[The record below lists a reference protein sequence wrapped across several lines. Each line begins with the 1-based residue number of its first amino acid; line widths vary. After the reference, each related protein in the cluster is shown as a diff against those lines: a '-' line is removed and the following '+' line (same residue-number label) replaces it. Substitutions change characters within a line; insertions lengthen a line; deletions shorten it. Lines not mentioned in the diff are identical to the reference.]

1 MIKQFMQLPLS
12 CQHKLRFD
20 PHPVEAVLS
29 WQLHLVSR
37 TEKQGT
43 LVYSGIT
50 QSICCRG
57 LAVVP
62 RNFQIEHH
70 LFLVRVFFLLVAIA
84 V

>member
-1 MIKQFMQLPLS
+1 MIKQFTRLPLS

-62 RNFQIEHH
+62 RNFQLNITSS
-70 LFLVRVFFLLVAIA
+70 LLGFFCFW
-84 V
+84 